1 MGQPYP
7 VAAWFAEAD
16 ANHDGRIT
24 PAEFEAD
31 AEAYFKALDL
41 NGDGEIS
48 MPEVTHWEEVLVP
61 EIARDASGLGGGLGG
76 GERRGGGFFGG
87 GGGGAPSRNA
97 LDTRRQGAAV
107 YGLINEPHPI
117 RGADADFSL
126 GVSRAEWRAAAGR
139 RFALLDA
146 DHDGAITLAE
156 LKPTPAQRGLA
167 AQKDNGGQPAAQGQ
181 GQGRGGQGGGRRR
194 R

>member
-1 MGQPYP
+1 
-7 VAAWFAEAD
+7 
-16 ANHDGRIT
+16 
-24 PAEFEAD
+24 
-31 AEAYFKALDL
+31 
-41 NGDGEIS
+41 
-48 MPEVTHWEEVLVP
+48 VTHWEEVLVP
-61 EIARDASGLGGGLGG
+61 EIARDAMGLGGG
-76 GERRGGGFFGG
+76 FGG
-87 GGGGAPSRNA
+87 GPGGRGGRGGAPGRNE

-126 GVSRAEWRAAAGR
+126 GVSRAEWLAAADR

-167 AQKDNGGQPAAQGQ
+167 AQKDGGQQPGASGPGQQRQG
-181 GQGRGGQGGGRRR
+181 GGGRRR